1 MDGGRNYDVCS
12 GGGGGGGGGDS
23 DNVCFSLIQALWNT
37 SGCFTVTVGTVVANY
52 MHELFEAF

>member
-12 GGGGGGGGGDS
+12 GGGDI
-23 DNVCFSLIQALWNT
+23 DNVRFSLIQALWNT
-37 SGCFTVTVGTVVANY
+37 SGCFTVTVGPVVANY